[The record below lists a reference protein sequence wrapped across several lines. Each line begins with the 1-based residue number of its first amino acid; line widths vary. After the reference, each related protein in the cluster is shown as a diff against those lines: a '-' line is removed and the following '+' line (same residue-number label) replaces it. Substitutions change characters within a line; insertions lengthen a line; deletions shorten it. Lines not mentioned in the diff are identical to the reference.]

1 MGVRCHFGWRAPSKI
16 YPNYGSVVA
25 AALGTLD
32 AVDKQVG
39 FLFLRGCSA
48 LKRFLYFLKGFPAD
62 DSLMS
67 VVDVV
72 LVTFPVVPHGFV
84 GERVCDV
91 FLLKEAVPNV
101 PLIGKDVPYPVD
113 SPWLPIPW
121 VDTLAV

>member
-1 MGVRCHFGWRAPSKI
+1 M
-16 YPNYGSVVA
+16 A

-84 GERVCDV
+84 GERVRNV
-91 FLLKEAVPNV
+91 FLLKETVANV
-101 PLIGKDVPYPVD
+101 SLVGKNVTHPVNC
-113 SPWLPIPW
+113 PRLPISR